1 MNLSSCRFFL
11 DELFARLA
19 GRTCNG
25 PSFPAPAG
33 LRLSSFPKKCCF
45 TLIELLVVVAII
57 AILASMLLPA
67 LNRARTTAQQS
78 ACTNNMKQIT
88 TAATMY
94 STENNDN
101 MVFAVYGTRW
111 SPVWSWR
118 NLLGPYIGL
127 PELLNAGADGSEETN
142 PKIYECPGTPRE
154 RYNELGWTQ
163 VGKTRGGYGIN
174 TSTDGDEASGFKS
187 IIAGYFTKVT
197 GKTSRFRYPTETF
210 HFSDGYWELSRARL
224 NGVNNEASDGSYKMP
239 NPHGENRVIGWLDG
253 HVSSWRGY
261 MPTFDWSSQR
271 AQRFYLGY

>member
-1 MNLSSCRFFL
+1 MRNKVKDKEMQR
-11 DELFARLA
+11 EKRARHINIL
-19 GRTCNG
+19 GIMSRN
-25 PSFPAPAG
+25 
-33 LRLSSFPKKCCF
+33 F
-45 TLIELLVVVAII
+45 TLIELLVVIAII

-88 TAATMY
+88 TAAMMY
-94 STENNDN
+94 STENSDN
-101 MVFAVYGTRW
+101 MVFAIYGTRW

-210 HFSDGYWELSRARL
+210 HFSDGYWELNRARL